1 MKSRL
6 GCQGRYVKI
15 YTVSEQGCWRLRVSL
30 PRSPQSRVQDHC
42 LGAPTFTKS
51 HAHPKYCLVSGIFQ
65 AFARSTRRDV
75 AYCSSLPSRIA
86 TPARDRMIFII
97 SQVHWFPFFLFFCLK
112 KKLNRRGNNRR
123 VIGAYLVAV
132 SVSFTSRSAE
142 LNVTSKA
149 TSKDGSTCQLRDRRQ
164 TN

>member
-6 GCQGRYVKI
+6 GCQRRYVKI

-42 LGAPTFTKS
+42 LGAPTFAKS

-65 AFARSTRRDV
+65 AFARSTRRVV

-97 SQVHWFPFFLFFCLK
+97 SQVYWFPFSFFK
-112 KKLNRRGNNRR
+112 KKNLTGEGQGNNRR

-149 TSKDGSTCQLRDRRQ
+149 TSKDSSTCQLRDGRQ